1 MFGSAIS
8 IFKNENDQ
16 RNDIG
21 STSVG
26 FQLISCGARKQFS
39 GAKAIKQNDKES
51 IGQHLIVRRMVVL
64 MMCIAVHCAASANRA
79 KVSFTLIES
88 AGLLDGQSHQH

>member
-1 MFGSAIS
+1 MTVRPRLAFSSLVARSAHTIFGA
-8 IFKNENDQ
+8 E
-16 RNDIG
+16 
-21 STSVG
+21 
-26 FQLISCGARKQFS
+26 
-39 GAKAIKQNDKES
+39 AIKQNDKES